1 MDKVYFFFF
10 LNSFSMNKPEKVPV
24 CATKQAALRPLLMCS
39 YHHSLYQETLICLVP
54 RLLSSCPPKPH
65 LLSTSWLNK
74 DKQLP
79 LRIEAVLT
87 LCE

>member
-39 YHHSLYQETLICLVP
+39 YHHSLYQDRKLSFASYPAYSLPVP
-54 RLLSSCPPKPH
+54 
-65 LLSTSWLNK
+65 LN
-74 DKQLP
+74 
-79 LRIEAVLT
+79 LT
-87 LCE
+87 YCQHPG